1 MSYLLCRALDRL
13 LDQVHKIR
21 RAKLSEGLETICPYL
36 DDGMLLILVEPN
48 CMSACAGPAPVQWS
62 LLRHRCLNHTSDGS
76 ETTQDA
82 VDNVKLVV

>member
-13 LDQVHKIR
+13 LDQVYEIR

-36 DDGMLLILVEPN
+36 DDGMLLILVEPD
-48 CMSACAGPAPVQWS
+48 CMSAYAGPAPVRWS
-62 LLRHRCLNHTSDGS
+62 LLRHRCLDHTSDGS

-82 VDNVKLVV
+82 VHNARLVV